1 MKSLKKML
9 WFLAVVVIML
19 GISNESS
26 AVQVQAAP
34 RQLDLGMSKIRA
46 TKSSVTDIKVTY
58 RKKARV
64 RNARKCTD
72 YFLWEHLQ
80 LEAYGVNAKGKKVKK
95 PVIVQEH
102 GKFLYAKNGRI
113 KITLKC
119 GDVTKRIYLTN
130 IIPVEKVVVKCNGV
144 KLIKNKRLTK
154 TMVKKLI
161 FQTTWKNGRFVE
173 RYRGAQCLDVGKKIT
188 TRGKSV
194 S

>member
-80 LEAYGVNAKGKKVKK
+80 LEAYGVNAKGKKVK
-95 PVIVQEH
+95 I
-102 GKFLYAKNGRI
+102 F
-113 KITLKC
+113 C
-119 GDVTKRIYLTN
+119 GL
-130 IIPVEKVVVKCNGV
+130 PC
-144 KLIKNKRLTK
+144 
-154 TMVKKLI
+154 
-161 FQTTWKNGRFVE
+161 Q
-173 RYRGAQCLDVGKKIT
+173 
-188 TRGKSV
+188 
-194 S
+194 